1 MCRELLFSEREET
14 SPSIRL
20 FTFGFGEADA
30 SSLSSTV
37 TIDHPWNKGDA
48 SPISLTINVYEIDA
62 CTIGAAVGFTDAD
75 YEDGEVT

>member
-20 FTFGFGEADA
+20 FTFGFGEA
-30 SSLSSTV
+30 
-37 TIDHPWNKGDA
+37 DA